1 MKITVRATPK
11 TYAQQAAAV
20 LAKMP
25 DMAGNHPQPAQAP
38 PTMGAKV
45 AGDMGGDM
53 AKLRKAVEKLEALV
67 QKGSAKQKQSRTL
80 KEEWQKLAS
89 VRRQ

>member
-11 TYAQQAAAV
+11 TYAQQAASV
-20 LAKMP
+20 LSRLP
-25 DMAGNHPQPAQAP
+25 DMAGNHRPPLQAP
-38 PTMGAKV
+38 RTMAPAV

-53 AKLRKAVEKLEALV
+53 AKLRKAVEKLKALS
-67 QKGSAKQKQSRTL
+67 QQDSAKQKQSRTL

-89 VRRQ
+89 VRRR